1 MYTFEEIRGNTP
13 LVEQLRRSAASG
25 RSSHAYLFLGG
36 AGAGKRL
43 IANTFAKALQC
54 EGEKRP
60 CDSCKSCHAFNHGN
74 HPDVIYFQPLK
85 NGKTYTI
92 EDVREQLLETVDLK
106 PFQYEKKIYIIEKA
120 DTLNIQSQNA
130 LLKTLEEP
138 PAHAVFLLLAER
150 AEAFLPTILSRV
162 VVMKIRPLS
171 AETIADYLMQAGHLA
186 EESHILSAYAQG
198 RIGQALELVEDE
210 GFREMRQDILGKLEA
225 LPSMSEGDAY
235 LLAKD
240 FEVYKNDLRFLDIME
255 LWYRDLLTAKS
266 LREEGYL
273 IQRDKK
279 DAIFRAA
286 KEQNL
291 SLNPTKISGICGRL
305 MCCLKYEEDVYEELN
320 KKLPRV
326 GDIISTPDG
335 TGEILTTNV
344 LMQQVKAAVRKVEN
358 DPPTIGFYHV
368 DEIKLIRSKKKRKQ
382 NPEGEKHHEE

>member
-286 KEQNL
+286 KEPAAL
-291 SLNPTKISGICGRL
+291 LA
-305 MCCLKYEEDVYEELN
+305 
-320 KKLPRV
+320 KKA
-326 GDIISTPDG
+326 
-335 TGEILTTNV
+335 
-344 LMQQVKAAVRKVEN
+344 AAVR
-358 DPPTIGFYHV
+358 TARMR
-368 DEIKLIRSKKKRKQ
+368 LAQ
-382 NPEGEKHHEE
+382 NANFRLAMEVMLMDLKETGK

>member
-240 FEVYKNDLRFLDIME
+240 REGYKNDLRFLDIME

-286 KEQNL
+286 KEPAAL
-291 SLNPTKISGICGRL
+291 LA
-305 MCCLKYEEDVYEELN
+305 
-320 KKLPRV
+320 KKA
-326 GDIISTPDG
+326 
-335 TGEILTTNV
+335 
-344 LMQQVKAAVRKVEN
+344 AAVR
-358 DPPTIGFYHV
+358 TARMR
-368 DEIKLIRSKKKRKQ
+368 LAQ
-382 NPEGEKHHEE
+382 NANFRLTMEVMLMDLKETGK

>member
-225 LPSMSEGDAY
+225 LPSMSEGEAY
-235 LLAKD
+235 LLAQD
-240 FEVYKNDLRFLDIME
+240 LEGYKNDLRFLDIME

-286 KEQNL
+286 KEPAAL
-291 SLNPTKISGICGRL
+291 LA
-305 MCCLKYEEDVYEELN
+305 
-320 KKLPRV
+320 KKA
-326 GDIISTPDG
+326 
-335 TGEILTTNV
+335 
-344 LMQQVKAAVRKVEN
+344 AAVR
-358 DPPTIGFYHV
+358 TARMR
-368 DEIKLIRSKKKRKQ
+368 LAQ
-382 NPEGEKHHEE
+382 NANFRLTMEVMLMDLKETGK

>member
-225 LPSMSEGDAY
+225 LPSMSEGEVY

-240 FEVYKNDLRFLDIME
+240 LEGYKNDLRFLDIME

-286 KEQNL
+286 KEPAAL
-291 SLNPTKISGICGRL
+291 LA
-305 MCCLKYEEDVYEELN
+305 
-320 KKLPRV
+320 KKA
-326 GDIISTPDG
+326 
-335 TGEILTTNV
+335 
-344 LMQQVKAAVRKVEN
+344 AAVR
-358 DPPTIGFYHV
+358 TARMR
-368 DEIKLIRSKKKRKQ
+368 LAQ
-382 NPEGEKHHEE
+382 NANFRLTMEVMLMDLKETGK

>member
-1 MYTFEEIRGNTP
+1 MYTFEEIRGNT
-13 LVEQLRRSAASG
+13 
-25 RSSHAYLFLGG
+25 YLFLGG

-210 GFREMRQDILGKLEA
+210 GFREMRQDILGKLEV

-240 FEVYKNDLRFLDIME
+240 LEGYKNDLRFLDIME

-286 KEQNL
+286 KEPAAL
-291 SLNPTKISGICGRL
+291 LA
-305 MCCLKYEEDVYEELN
+305 
-320 KKLPRV
+320 KKA
-326 GDIISTPDG
+326 
-335 TGEILTTNV
+335 
-344 LMQQVKAAVRKVEN
+344 AAVR
-358 DPPTIGFYHV
+358 TARMR
-368 DEIKLIRSKKKRKQ
+368 LAQ
-382 NPEGEKHHEE
+382 NANFRLTMEVMLMDLKETGK

>member
-1 MYTFEEIRGNTP
+1 MPIF
-13 LVEQLRRSAASG
+13 SWA
-25 RSSHAYLFLGG
+25 G

-106 PFQYEKKIYIIEKA
+106 PFQYEKEIYIIEKA

-138 PAHAVFLLLAER
+138 PAHVVFLLLAER

-225 LPSMSEGDAY
+225 LPSMSEGEAY

-240 FEVYKNDLRFLDIME
+240 LEGYKNDLRFLDIME

-286 KEQNL
+286 KEPAAL
-291 SLNPTKISGICGRL
+291 LA
-305 MCCLKYEEDVYEELN
+305 
-320 KKLPRV
+320 KKA
-326 GDIISTPDG
+326 
-335 TGEILTTNV
+335 
-344 LMQQVKAAVRKVEN
+344 AAVR
-358 DPPTIGFYHV
+358 TARMR
-368 DEIKLIRSKKKRKQ
+368 LAQ
-382 NPEGEKHHEE
+382 NANFRLTMEVMLMDLKETGK

>member
-1 MYTFEEIRGNTP
+1 MYTFEEIQGNTP

-240 FEVYKNDLRFLDIME
+240 LEGYKNDLRFLDIME

-286 KEQNL
+286 KEPAAL
-291 SLNPTKISGICGRL
+291 LA
-305 MCCLKYEEDVYEELN
+305 
-320 KKLPRV
+320 KKA
-326 GDIISTPDG
+326 
-335 TGEILTTNV
+335 
-344 LMQQVKAAVRKVEN
+344 AAVR
-358 DPPTIGFYHV
+358 TARMR
-368 DEIKLIRSKKKRKQ
+368 LAQ
-382 NPEGEKHHEE
+382 NANFRLTMEVMLMDLKETGK

>member
-198 RIGQALELVEDE
+198 RIGQALELVADE

-240 FEVYKNDLRFLDIME
+240 LEGYKNDLRFLDIME

-279 DAIFRAA
+279 DAVFRAA
-286 KEQNL
+286 KEPAAL
-291 SLNPTKISGICGRL
+291 LA
-305 MCCLKYEEDVYEELN
+305 
-320 KKLPRV
+320 KKA
-326 GDIISTPDG
+326 
-335 TGEILTTNV
+335 
-344 LMQQVKAAVRKVEN
+344 AAVR
-358 DPPTIGFYHV
+358 TARMR
-368 DEIKLIRSKKKRKQ
+368 LAQ
-382 NPEGEKHHEE
+382 NANFRLTMEVMLMDLKETGK

>member
-92 EDVREQLLETVDLK
+92 EDVREQLLETVVLK

-240 FEVYKNDLRFLDIME
+240 LEGYKNDLRFLDIME

-286 KEQNL
+286 KEPAAL
-291 SLNPTKISGICGRL
+291 LA
-305 MCCLKYEEDVYEELN
+305 
-320 KKLPRV
+320 KKA
-326 GDIISTPDG
+326 
-335 TGEILTTNV
+335 
-344 LMQQVKAAVRKVEN
+344 AAVR
-358 DPPTIGFYHV
+358 TARMR
-368 DEIKLIRSKKKRKQ
+368 LAQ
-382 NPEGEKHHEE
+382 NANFRLTMEVMLMDLKETGK

>member
-186 EESHILSAYAQG
+186 EESHILSAHAQG

-240 FEVYKNDLRFLDIME
+240 LEGYKNDLRFLDIME

-286 KEQNL
+286 KEPAAL
-291 SLNPTKISGICGRL
+291 LA
-305 MCCLKYEEDVYEELN
+305 
-320 KKLPRV
+320 KKA
-326 GDIISTPDG
+326 
-335 TGEILTTNV
+335 
-344 LMQQVKAAVRKVEN
+344 AAVR
-358 DPPTIGFYHV
+358 TARMR
-368 DEIKLIRSKKKRKQ
+368 LAQ
-382 NPEGEKHHEE
+382 NANFRLTMEVMLMDLKETGK

>member
-138 PAHAVFLLLAER
+138 PAHVVFLLLAER

-225 LPSMSEGDAY
+225 LPSMSEGEAY

-240 FEVYKNDLRFLDIME
+240 LEGYKNDLRFLDIME

-286 KEQNL
+286 KEPAAL
-291 SLNPTKISGICGRL
+291 LA
-305 MCCLKYEEDVYEELN
+305 
-320 KKLPRV
+320 KKA
-326 GDIISTPDG
+326 
-335 TGEILTTNV
+335 
-344 LMQQVKAAVRKVEN
+344 AAVR
-358 DPPTIGFYHV
+358 TAR
-368 DEIKLIRSKKKRKQ
+368 IRLAQ
-382 NPEGEKHHEE
+382 NANFRLTMEVMLMDLKETGK

>member
-25 RSSHAYLFLGG
+25 RSSHAYLFQGG

-60 CDSCKSCHAFNHGN
+60 CDSCKSCHAFYHGN

-240 FEVYKNDLRFLDIME
+240 LEGYKNDLRFLDIME

-286 KEQNL
+286 KEPAAL
-291 SLNPTKISGICGRL
+291 LA
-305 MCCLKYEEDVYEELN
+305 
-320 KKLPRV
+320 KKA
-326 GDIISTPDG
+326 
-335 TGEILTTNV
+335 
-344 LMQQVKAAVRKVEN
+344 AAVR
-358 DPPTIGFYHV
+358 TARMR
-368 DEIKLIRSKKKRKQ
+368 LAQ
-382 NPEGEKHHEE
+382 NANFRLTMEVMLMDLKETGK

>member
-13 LVEQLRRSAASG
+13 LVEQLRRSAVSG

-198 RIGQALELVEDE
+198 RIGQALELVEDK
-210 GFREMRQDILGKLEA
+210 GFREMRQDVLGKLEA

-240 FEVYKNDLRFLDIME
+240 LEGYKNDLRFLDIME

-286 KEQNL
+286 KEPAAL
-291 SLNPTKISGICGRL
+291 LA
-305 MCCLKYEEDVYEELN
+305 
-320 KKLPRV
+320 KKA
-326 GDIISTPDG
+326 
-335 TGEILTTNV
+335 
-344 LMQQVKAAVRKVEN
+344 AAVR
-358 DPPTIGFYHV
+358 TARMR
-368 DEIKLIRSKKKRKQ
+368 LAQ
-382 NPEGEKHHEE
+382 NANFRLTMEVMLMDLKETGK

>member
-240 FEVYKNDLRFLDIME
+240 LEGYKNDLRFLDIME

-286 KEQNL
+286 KEPAAL
-291 SLNPTKISGICGRL
+291 LA
-305 MCCLKYEEDVYEELN
+305 
-320 KKLPRV
+320 KKA
-326 GDIISTPDG
+326 
-335 TGEILTTNV
+335 
-344 LMQQVKAAVRKVEN
+344 AAVR
-358 DPPTIGFYHV
+358 TARTR
-368 DEIKLIRSKKKRKQ
+368 LAQ
-382 NPEGEKHHEE
+382 NANFRLTMEVMLMDLKETGK

>member
-240 FEVYKNDLRFLDIME
+240 LEGYKNDLRFLDIME

-286 KEQNL
+286 KEPAAHL
-291 SLNPTKISGICGRL
+291 A
-305 MCCLKYEEDVYEELN
+305 
-320 KKLPRV
+320 KKA
-326 GDIISTPDG
+326 
-335 TGEILTTNV
+335 
-344 LMQQVKAAVRKVEN
+344 AAVR
-358 DPPTIGFYHV
+358 TARMR
-368 DEIKLIRSKKKRKQ
+368 LAQ
-382 NPEGEKHHEE
+382 NANFRLTMEVMLMDLKETGK

>member
-150 AEAFLPTILSRV
+150 AEAFLPTILSRG

-240 FEVYKNDLRFLDIME
+240 LEGYKNDLRFLDIME

-286 KEQNL
+286 KEPAAL
-291 SLNPTKISGICGRL
+291 LA
-305 MCCLKYEEDVYEELN
+305 
-320 KKLPRV
+320 KKA
-326 GDIISTPDG
+326 
-335 TGEILTTNV
+335 
-344 LMQQVKAAVRKVEN
+344 AAVR
-358 DPPTIGFYHV
+358 TARMR
-368 DEIKLIRSKKKRKQ
+368 LAQ
-382 NPEGEKHHEE
+382 NANFRLTMEVMLMDLKETGK

>member
-255 LWYRDLLTAKS
+255 LWYRDLLTTKS

-286 KEQNL
+286 KEPAAL
-291 SLNPTKISGICGRL
+291 LA
-305 MCCLKYEEDVYEELN
+305 
-320 KKLPRV
+320 KKA
-326 GDIISTPDG
+326 
-335 TGEILTTNV
+335 
-344 LMQQVKAAVRKVEN
+344 AAVR
-358 DPPTIGFYHV
+358 TARMR
-368 DEIKLIRSKKKRKQ
+368 LAQ
-382 NPEGEKHHEE
+382 NANFRLTMEVMLMDLKETGK

>member
-198 RIGQALELVEDE
+198 RIGQALELAEDE

-225 LPSMSEGDAY
+225 LPSMSEGEAY

-240 FEVYKNDLRFLDIME
+240 LEGYKNELRVLDIME

-286 KEQNL
+286 KEPAAL
-291 SLNPTKISGICGRL
+291 LA
-305 MCCLKYEEDVYEELN
+305 
-320 KKLPRV
+320 KKA
-326 GDIISTPDG
+326 
-335 TGEILTTNV
+335 
-344 LMQQVKAAVRKVEN
+344 AAVR
-358 DPPTIGFYHV
+358 TARMR
-368 DEIKLIRSKKKRKQ
+368 LAQ
-382 NPEGEKHHEE
+382 NANFRLTMEVMLMDLKETGK

>member
-60 CDSCKSCHAFNHGN
+60 CGSCKSCHAFNHGN

-240 FEVYKNDLRFLDIME
+240 LEGYKNDLRFLDIME

-286 KEQNL
+286 KEPAAL
-291 SLNPTKISGICGRL
+291 LA
-305 MCCLKYEEDVYEELN
+305 
-320 KKLPRV
+320 KKA
-326 GDIISTPDG
+326 
-335 TGEILTTNV
+335 
-344 LMQQVKAAVRKVEN
+344 AAVR
-358 DPPTIGFYHV
+358 TARMR
-368 DEIKLIRSKKKRKQ
+368 LAQ
-382 NPEGEKHHEE
+382 NANFRLTMEVMLMDLKETGK

>member
-210 GFREMRQDILGKLEA
+210 GFREMRQDILGKLEV

-240 FEVYKNDLRFLDIME
+240 LEGYKNDLRFLDIME

-273 IQRDKK
+273 MQRDKK

-286 KEQNL
+286 KEPAAL
-291 SLNPTKISGICGRL
+291 LA
-305 MCCLKYEEDVYEELN
+305 
-320 KKLPRV
+320 KKA
-326 GDIISTPDG
+326 
-335 TGEILTTNV
+335 
-344 LMQQVKAAVRKVEN
+344 AAVR
-358 DPPTIGFYHV
+358 TARMR
-368 DEIKLIRSKKKRKQ
+368 LAQ
-382 NPEGEKHHEE
+382 NANFRLTMEVMLMDLKETGK

>member
-138 PAHAVFLLLAER
+138 PAHVVFLLLAER
-150 AEAFLPTILSRV
+150 AETFLPTIRSRV

-240 FEVYKNDLRFLDIME
+240 LEGYKNDLRFLDIME

-286 KEQNL
+286 KEPAAL
-291 SLNPTKISGICGRL
+291 LA
-305 MCCLKYEEDVYEELN
+305 
-320 KKLPRV
+320 KKA
-326 GDIISTPDG
+326 
-335 TGEILTTNV
+335 
-344 LMQQVKAAVRKVEN
+344 AAVR
-358 DPPTIGFYHV
+358 TARMR
-368 DEIKLIRSKKKRKQ
+368 LAQ
-382 NPEGEKHHEE
+382 NANFRLTMEVMLMDLKETGK

>member
-240 FEVYKNDLRFLDIME
+240 LEGYKNDLRFLDIME

-279 DAIFRAA
+279 DAIFGAA
-286 KEQNL
+286 KEPAAL
-291 SLNPTKISGICGRL
+291 LA
-305 MCCLKYEEDVYEELN
+305 
-320 KKLPRV
+320 KKA
-326 GDIISTPDG
+326 
-335 TGEILTTNV
+335 
-344 LMQQVKAAVRKVEN
+344 AAVR
-358 DPPTIGFYHV
+358 TARMR
-368 DEIKLIRSKKKRKQ
+368 LAQ
-382 NPEGEKHHEE
+382 NANFRLAMEVMLMDLKETGK

>member
-60 CDSCKSCHAFNHGN
+60 CDRCKSCHAFNHGN

-225 LPSMSEGDAY
+225 LPSMSEGEAY

-240 FEVYKNDLRFLDIME
+240 LEGYKNDLRFLDIME

-286 KEQNL
+286 KEPAAL
-291 SLNPTKISGICGRL
+291 LA
-305 MCCLKYEEDVYEELN
+305 
-320 KKLPRV
+320 KKA
-326 GDIISTPDG
+326 
-335 TGEILTTNV
+335 
-344 LMQQVKAAVRKVEN
+344 AAVR
-358 DPPTIGFYHV
+358 TARMR
-368 DEIKLIRSKKKRKQ
+368 LAQ
-382 NPEGEKHHEE
+382 NANFRLTMEVMLMDLKETGK

>member
-54 EGEKRP
+54 EGTHHP

-171 AETIADYLMQAGHLA
+171 AETVADYLMQAGHTA

-198 RIGQALELVEDE
+198 RIGQALELVADE

-240 FEVYKNDLRFLDIME
+240 LESYKNDLRFLDIME

-273 IQRDKK
+273 IQKDKK

-286 KEQNL
+286 KEPAAAL
-291 SLNPTKISGICGRL
+291 A
-305 MCCLKYEEDVYEELN
+305 
-320 KKLPRV
+320 KKA
-326 GDIISTPDG
+326 
-335 TGEILTTNV
+335 
-344 LMQQVKAAVRKVEN
+344 AAVR
-358 DPPTIGFYHV
+358 TARMR
-368 DEIKLIRSKKKRKQ
+368 LAQ
-382 NPEGEKHHEE
+382 NANFRLTMEVMLMDLKETGK

>member
-1 MYTFEEIRGNTP
+1 LYTFEEIRGNTP

-286 KEQNL
+286 KEPAAL
-291 SLNPTKISGICGRL
+291 LA
-305 MCCLKYEEDVYEELN
+305 
-320 KKLPRV
+320 KKA
-326 GDIISTPDG
+326 
-335 TGEILTTNV
+335 
-344 LMQQVKAAVRKVEN
+344 AAVR
-358 DPPTIGFYHV
+358 TARMR
-368 DEIKLIRSKKKRKQ
+368 LAQ
-382 NPEGEKHHEE
+382 NANFRLTMEVMLMDLKETGK

>member
-235 LLAKD
+235 LLGKD
-240 FEVYKNDLRFLDIME
+240 LEGYKNDLRILDIME

-286 KEQNL
+286 KEPAAL
-291 SLNPTKISGICGRL
+291 LA
-305 MCCLKYEEDVYEELN
+305 
-320 KKLPRV
+320 KKA
-326 GDIISTPDG
+326 
-335 TGEILTTNV
+335 
-344 LMQQVKAAVRKVEN
+344 AAVR
-358 DPPTIGFYHV
+358 TARMR
-368 DEIKLIRSKKKRKQ
+368 LAQ
-382 NPEGEKHHEE
+382 NANFRLTMEVMLMDLKETGK

>member
-225 LPSMSEGDAY
+225 LPSMSEGEAY

-240 FEVYKNDLRFLDIME
+240 LEGYKNDLRFLDIME

-279 DAIFRAA
+279 DAIVRAA
-286 KEQNL
+286 KEPAALLAKKSASVRTARIRMAQNANFRL
-291 SLNPTKISGICGRL
+291 KIEVML
-305 MCCLKYEEDVYEELN
+305 MDLKE
-320 KKLPRV
+320 
-326 GDIISTPDG
+326 
-335 TGEILTTNV
+335 TG
-344 LMQQVKAAVRKVEN
+344 K
-358 DPPTIGFYHV
+358 
-368 DEIKLIRSKKKRKQ
+368 
-382 NPEGEKHHEE
+382 

>member
-54 EGEKRP
+54 EGEKHP

-286 KEQNL
+286 KEPAAL
-291 SLNPTKISGICGRL
+291 LA
-305 MCCLKYEEDVYEELN
+305 
-320 KKLPRV
+320 KKA
-326 GDIISTPDG
+326 
-335 TGEILTTNV
+335 
-344 LMQQVKAAVRKVEN
+344 AAVR
-358 DPPTIGFYHV
+358 TARMR
-368 DEIKLIRSKKKRKQ
+368 LAQ
-382 NPEGEKHHEE
+382 NANFRLTMEVMLMDLKETGK

>member
-186 EESHILSAYAQG
+186 EGSHILSAYAQG

-240 FEVYKNDLRFLDIME
+240 LEGYKNDLRFLDIME

-286 KEQNL
+286 KEPAAL
-291 SLNPTKISGICGRL
+291 LA
-305 MCCLKYEEDVYEELN
+305 
-320 KKLPRV
+320 KKA
-326 GDIISTPDG
+326 
-335 TGEILTTNV
+335 
-344 LMQQVKAAVRKVEN
+344 AAVR
-358 DPPTIGFYHV
+358 TARMR
-368 DEIKLIRSKKKRKQ
+368 LAQ
-382 NPEGEKHHEE
+382 NANFRLTMEVMLMDLKETGK

>member
-25 RSSHAYLFLGG
+25 RSSHAYIFLGG

-240 FEVYKNDLRFLDIME
+240 LEGYKNDLRFLDIME

-286 KEQNL
+286 KEPAAL
-291 SLNPTKISGICGRL
+291 LA
-305 MCCLKYEEDVYEELN
+305 
-320 KKLPRV
+320 KKA
-326 GDIISTPDG
+326 
-335 TGEILTTNV
+335 
-344 LMQQVKAAVRKVEN
+344 AAVR
-358 DPPTIGFYHV
+358 TARMR
-368 DEIKLIRSKKKRKQ
+368 LAQ
-382 NPEGEKHHEE
+382 NANFRLTMEVMLMDLKETGK

>member
-130 LLKTLEEP
+130 LLKMLEEP

-225 LPSMSEGDAY
+225 LPSMSEGEAY

-240 FEVYKNDLRFLDIME
+240 LEGYKNDLRFLDIME

-286 KEQNL
+286 KEPAAL
-291 SLNPTKISGICGRL
+291 LA
-305 MCCLKYEEDVYEELN
+305 
-320 KKLPRV
+320 KKA
-326 GDIISTPDG
+326 
-335 TGEILTTNV
+335 
-344 LMQQVKAAVRKVEN
+344 AAVR
-358 DPPTIGFYHV
+358 TARMR
-368 DEIKLIRSKKKRKQ
+368 LAQ
-382 NPEGEKHHEE
+382 NANFRLTMEVMLMDLKETGK

>member
-43 IANTFAKALQC
+43 IANTFAKALQF

-138 PAHAVFLLLAER
+138 PAHVVFLLLAER

-286 KEQNL
+286 KEPAAL
-291 SLNPTKISGICGRL
+291 LA
-305 MCCLKYEEDVYEELN
+305 
-320 KKLPRV
+320 KKA
-326 GDIISTPDG
+326 
-335 TGEILTTNV
+335 
-344 LMQQVKAAVRKVEN
+344 AAVR
-358 DPPTIGFYHV
+358 TARMR
-368 DEIKLIRSKKKRKQ
+368 LAQ
-382 NPEGEKHHEE
+382 NANFRLTMEVMLMDLKETGK

>member
-120 DTLNIQSQNA
+120 DTLNIKSQNA

-210 GFREMRQDILGKLEA
+210 GFREMRQDILGKLEV

-240 FEVYKNDLRFLDIME
+240 LEGYKNDLRFLDIME

-286 KEQNL
+286 KEPAAL
-291 SLNPTKISGICGRL
+291 LA
-305 MCCLKYEEDVYEELN
+305 
-320 KKLPRV
+320 KKA
-326 GDIISTPDG
+326 
-335 TGEILTTNV
+335 
-344 LMQQVKAAVRKVEN
+344 AAVR
-358 DPPTIGFYHV
+358 TARMR
-368 DEIKLIRSKKKRKQ
+368 LAQ
-382 NPEGEKHHEE
+382 NANFRLTMEVMLMDLKETGK

>member
-25 RSSHAYLFLGG
+25 RSSHSYLFLGG

-225 LPSMSEGDAY
+225 LPSMSEGEAY

-240 FEVYKNDLRFLDIME
+240 LEGYKNDLRFLDIME

-286 KEQNL
+286 KEPAAL
-291 SLNPTKISGICGRL
+291 LA
-305 MCCLKYEEDVYEELN
+305 
-320 KKLPRV
+320 KKA
-326 GDIISTPDG
+326 
-335 TGEILTTNV
+335 
-344 LMQQVKAAVRKVEN
+344 AAVR
-358 DPPTIGFYHV
+358 TARMR
-368 DEIKLIRSKKKRKQ
+368 LAQ
-382 NPEGEKHHEE
+382 NANFRLTMEVMLMDLKETGK

>member
-138 PAHAVFLLLAER
+138 PAHVVFLLLAER
-150 AEAFLPTILSRV
+150 AETFLPTILSRV

-240 FEVYKNDLRFLDIME
+240 LEGYKNDLRFLDIME

-286 KEQNL
+286 KEPAAL
-291 SLNPTKISGICGRL
+291 LA
-305 MCCLKYEEDVYEELN
+305 
-320 KKLPRV
+320 KKA
-326 GDIISTPDG
+326 
-335 TGEILTTNV
+335 
-344 LMQQVKAAVRKVEN
+344 AAVR
-358 DPPTIGFYHV
+358 TARMR
-368 DEIKLIRSKKKRKQ
+368 LAQ
-382 NPEGEKHHEE
+382 NTNFRLTMEVMLMDLKETGK